1 MKTIR
6 KVFRIS
12 LLSVLSFIIGFIVMS
27 AVGVQLYRLSNLSL
41 LAKEVKADW
50 YEINTLTNKI
60 MYMRVDSINRLESL
74 ETKLL
79 TAIDCLDTDFVNLQ
93 NHPYVFLLSADNK
106 DELVHASYI
115 WKFCREKLIQALAV
129 LDEQILSDQEIME
142 RIFHNSSGSLHEVV
156 RNEWNNDRLSYEERI
171 PYRDLLANMTV
182 FDIIAGEFSTII
194 NEVDREIPRIVEF
207 WTIVFVLL
215 IAVIFIGASVYLF
228 ISITRTVKPIQT
240 LATTIQSIGDYDV
253 SKTALETSV
262 IKGESDDEIF
272 IISQG
277 INEMALKLHSLYQKI
292 LHVEKEKRKTQ
303 LQALQYQI
311 NPHFLNNTL
320 GTIRMM
326 ATINKQEEIAECVFS
341 LSKILRHTLVNTNYL
356 VTFRE
361 ELAVLKHY
369 VNIIQMR
376 YKNRLTV
383 AYEIDQEIE
392 GCFLPQQVLQPL
404 VENAIM
410 HGLSSELNKEHGNP
424 ILQVKAML
432 EEEHFVIEIR
442 DNGVGIEQE
451 RLKSILE
458 RDLMQDF
465 EQENALIHIGLYN
478 IHRRVKLFFGETYGL
493 ALESE
498 KDVFTSIKIV
508 LPNIKEV
515 KHAQGIVG

>member
-1 MKTIR
+1 
-6 KVFRIS
+6 
-12 LLSVLSFIIGFIVMS
+12 MS

-262 IKGESDDEIF
+262 IKGDSDDEIF
-272 IISQG
+272 II
-277 INEMALKLHSLYQKI
+277 
-292 LHVEKEKRKTQ
+292 
-303 LQALQYQI
+303 
-311 NPHFLNNTL
+311 
-320 GTIRMM
+320 
-326 ATINKQEEIAECVFS
+326 
-341 LSKILRHTLVNTNYL
+341 
-356 VTFRE
+356 
-361 ELAVLKHY
+361 
-369 VNIIQMR
+369 
-376 YKNRLTV
+376 
-383 AYEIDQEIE
+383 
-392 GCFLPQQVLQPL
+392 
-404 VENAIM
+404 
-410 HGLSSELNKEHGNP
+410 
-424 ILQVKAML
+424 
-432 EEEHFVIEIR
+432 
-442 DNGVGIEQE
+442 
-451 RLKSILE
+451 
-458 RDLMQDF
+458 
-465 EQENALIHIGLYN
+465 
-478 IHRRVKLFFGETYGL
+478 
-493 ALESE
+493 
-498 KDVFTSIKIV
+498 
-508 LPNIKEV
+508 
-515 KHAQGIVG
+515 